1 MKKGHRKLV
10 TWVLF
15 PLLLILLAVST
26 GAILWVYQLVKDLPD
41 ERIIR
46 GFTPKAVTTVYD
58 KDGDLLTTIYED
70 KNQIWVPLFQIS
82 DAMKKAIIATEDPS
96 FLQHGGI
103 DYRQTW
109 ESVKDNLREW
119 RWIRGGSTITQQVAK
134 NVYLSGEKT
143 LTRKIKEYFLAKR
156 IESVL
161 SKQRILEIY
170 LNEVGWGYGIYGI
183 ELAARFYLDKPAA
196 ELNTAEA
203 AFLAAML
210 RNPAVYNPHKAMDR
224 VIKRGQLVLTLILR
238 HRLITQEEQDEALS
252 YTIEL
257 RRNKP
262 HKRFTSIG
270 LDRHEGAKDM
280 IPCYAQLIEGYL
292 LQTLGPHLL
301 YDVGRMVQTTI
312 DDKVQGKVEE
322 IIKEMGGGNETSASA
337 NPVKIGLLLE
347 NGNQVR
353 AIGCTPAWEDAA
365 EKIRGLGPPFDSY
378 MYYRV
383 ISEQDIAWKN
393 IVLIAAEEILL

>member
-1 MKKGHRKLV
+1 MKKSRGKLV
-10 TWVLF
+10 AWVLF
-15 PLLLILLAVST
+15 PLLFILLAVSA
-26 GAILWVYQLVKDLPD
+26 GAVLWVYYLLQDLPD

-58 KDGDLLTTIYED
+58 KDGDVLTTIYED
-70 KNQIWVPLFQIS
+70 KNQIWTPLFQIS
-82 DAMKKAIIATEDPS
+82 DTVKKAVIATEDPS

-103 DYRQTW
+103 NYRQTW
-109 ESVKDNLREW
+109 ESIKDNLKEW

-170 LNEVGWGYGIYGI
+170 LNEVGWGYGIYGV

-203 AFLAAML
+203 AFLMAML
-210 RNPAVYNPHKAMDR
+210 RNPAVYNPHKAIDR
-224 VIKRGQLVLTLILR
+224 VIKREQLVLTLMLR
-238 HRLITQEEQDEALS
+238 HHLITQEEHDEALS

-257 RRNKP
+257 RRHKP
-262 HKRFTSIG
+262 NKRFASIG
-270 LDRHEGAKDM
+270 LDRHEGAKDT
-280 IPCYAQLIEGYL
+280 IPCYARLIEGYL
-292 LQTLGPHLL
+292 VQTLGPHLL
-301 YDVGRMVQTTI
+301 YDVGREVRTTI
-312 DDKVQGKVEE
+312 DDTVQGKVEE
-322 IIKEMGGGNETSASA
+322 VIREMEGNDEGAAAS
-337 NPVKIGLLLE
+337 PVKIGLLLE

-353 AIGCTPAWEDAA
+353 AIGCTPAWEAAA

-383 ISEQDIAWKN
+383 MSEQDIAWKN
-393 IVLIAAEEILL
+393 IVLIAAKEILL

>member
-1 MKKGHRKLV
+1 MKKGRGKLV

-15 PLLLILLAVST
+15 PGLLILFAVSA
-26 GAILWVYQLVKDLPD
+26 GAGLWVYYLIQDLPD
-41 ERIIR
+41 ERMIR

-58 KDGDLLTTIYED
+58 KDGEVLTTIYED
-70 KNQIWVPLFQIS
+70 KNQIWVPLFQVS
-82 DAMKKAIIATEDPS
+82 EAVKKAVIATEDPY
-96 FLQHGGI
+96 FLEHSGI

-109 ESVKDNLREW
+109 ESIKDNLKEW

-210 RNPAVYNPHKAMDR
+210 RNPAVYNPHKAIDR
-224 VIKRGQLVLTLILR
+224 VIKRELLVLTLMRR
-238 HRLITQEEQDEALS
+238 HHLISQEKHDEALS

-257 RRNKP
+257 RRHKP
-262 HKRFTSIG
+262 HKRFASIG
-270 LDRHEGAKDM
+270 LDRHEGAKDT
-280 IPCYAQLIEGYL
+280 IPCYARLIEGYL
-292 LQTLGPHLL
+292 VQTLGPHLL
-301 YDVGRMVQTTI
+301 YDVGREVRTTI
-312 DDKVQGKVEE
+312 DDTVQGKVEE
-322 IIKEMGGGNETSASA
+322 VIREVEGNNERATAS
-337 NPVKIGLLLE
+337 PVKIGLLLE

-353 AIGCTPAWEDAA
+353 AIGCTPAWEEAA

-383 ISEQDIAWKN
+383 MSEQDIAWKN